1 MCCIFESLALVK
13 GDQKVKSRDAE
24 EKKKLDRERA
34 SEREREA
41 GPSLNAVRLKF
52 HSVEERKGGQGIRRR
67 KHEIEKE

>member
-1 MCCIFESLALVK
+1 MLYFRELGTGEGRPEGEKQGCGGV
-13 GDQKVKSRDAE
+13 E
-24 EKKKLDRERA
+24 EIRQRA
-34 SEREREA
+34 REREREA